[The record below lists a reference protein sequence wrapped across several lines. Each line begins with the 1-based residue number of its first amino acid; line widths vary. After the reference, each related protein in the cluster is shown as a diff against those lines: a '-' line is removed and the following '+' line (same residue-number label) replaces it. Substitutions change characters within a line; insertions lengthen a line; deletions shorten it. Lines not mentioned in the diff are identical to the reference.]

1 MSKMKVLAGLLSALT
16 MGGCASTSRVPP
28 NQFEVDGVKYGF
40 EVKDRS
46 TLRLVNQ
53 APLKFAEDTSMTDQ
67 VLLSAGLPTLKQVP
81 LGRLSAN
88 EIDNSTR
95 KEGFD
100 NANTVASLAMDV
112 SSGLTNAS
120 TAGALGAVNFLLAP
134 TDNDPRTLNSA
145 YCFVPSAVY
154 PDQKAAY
161 KKCIGDIKADL
172 QAATQ
177 STGTQTSSGGAQISI
192 DDARCKLGPTHC
204 FTVAVNTGNAVAA
217 LGYAPVN
224 KGGYKAYI
232 FRVSLDFYR
241 SKNAAPEAEANMAK
255 ALSTSRL
262 SKSTTY
268 RLYDRGNKTVLAV
281 Y

>member
-1 MSKMKVLAGLLSALT
+1 MTKVKVLTGLLSALT
-16 MGGCASTSRVPP
+16 LAGCATTSPVVP
-28 NQFEVDGVKYGF
+28 NQFEVDGMKYGF

-53 APLKFAEDTSMTDQ
+53 APLKFSEDTSMTDQ

-100 NANTVASLAMDV
+100 NAHTAASLAMDV
-112 SSGLTNAS
+112 SSGVTNAA

-145 YCFVPSAVY
+145 YCFVPSADY

-161 KKCIGDIKADL
+161 KKCLGDIKADL

-177 STGTQTSSGGAQISI
+177 STGTQISSGGTQVSM
-192 DDARCKLGPTHC
+192 DDARCKLGPTQC

-217 LGYAPVN
+217 SGYAPVN
-224 KGGYKAYI
+224 KGGFAAYI
-232 FRVSLDFYR
+232 FRVSLGFYR
-241 SKNAAPEAEANMAK
+241 SKNAAPGAEAALAK
-255 ALSTSRL
+255 ALATSRL
-262 SKSTTY
+262 SKTTTY
-268 RLYDRGNKTVLAV
+268 RLYDRGNEKVLGV

>member
-16 MGGCASTSRVPP
+16 LGGCANTSRVPP

-46 TLRLVNQ
+46 TLSLVNQ
-53 APLKFAEDTSMTDQ
+53 APLKFAEDTSITDQ
-67 VLLSAGLPTLKQVP
+67 LLLSAGLPTLKQVP

-100 NANTVASLAMDV
+100 NAHTAASLALDV

-120 TAGALGAVNFLLAP
+120 SAGALGAVNFLLAP
-134 TDNDPRTLNSA
+134 TDNDPRTLNNA
-145 YCFVPSAVY
+145 YCFVPSAHY

-161 KKCIGDIKADL
+161 KKCIGDISADL
-172 QAATQ
+172 MAATQ
-177 STGTQTSSGGAQISI
+177 STGTQTSSGGAQISME
-192 DDARCKLGPTHC
+192 DARCHLGPSQC
-204 FTVAVNTGNAVAA
+204 FTVAVNIGNAVAA
-217 LGYAPVN
+217 SGYAPQN
-224 KGGYKAYI
+224 KGGFRAYI

-241 SKNAAPEAEANMAK
+241 SKNAAPEAEADLAR
-255 ALSTSRL
+255 ALASSRL
-262 SKSTTY
+262 STTTTY
-268 RLYDRGNKTVLAV
+268 RLYDRGSKTVLAV